1 MPADTVPLS
10 VVSEHS
16 RIMPVHITR
25 VRDVVVLHCG
35 SQTVARMVRSSI
47 KEHLE
52 SLRKP
57 SDEDKEPSVT
67 DAQGPRI
74 GFSIEDDDE

>member
-57 SDEDKEPSVT
+57 ADEDEKSTT